1 MKTFSIDQILQKAIK
16 ADHDGKIQE
25 AKDLYKEI
33 LKINSKHP
41 DANHNLGL
49 IELSVNNIETALS
62 LFKIALEANPDIEQ
76 FWISY
81 INNLKKEKKFED
93 AEEVLKKMIIH
104 KPNHP
109 FTYYNLGNTQDIL
122 GKHNLAEINYLKA
135 IELKPDFFEAYNS
148 LALLQSKL
156 NKLNFAEL
164 NFRKSIELK
173 PEHIE
178 ANINLSTILINN
190 NKVEEAKLVLE
201 KLNKFKNDIPELY
214 YNLGRVFKESNRK
227 DEAEKNFKKA
237 IELKPDYAE
246 AYNSLG
252 TLLYDFGMLE
262 EAGLSYRKAIELKPD
277 FVIVH
282 NNLGNLLKDMGK
294 LAEAE
299 LSYKKAIKLK
309 PDFTLSNYNF
319 GTMLYESNYFK
330 DAIEQFKLSDHP
342 LSQFFLLKC
351 FYQIDEQSS
360 FYDQLDYLVNQDENN
375 AIIGSLISRSN
386 LRYGVD
392 KKNPFCNNPINYVL
406 NDNLNKK
413 YDFKTIF
420 IDGAKKILNNKKI
433 KHKTQGLLKNGIQTS
448 GNVFSQGGLISE
460 EMKKIIYLEI
470 EKYRT
475 HFKDSGEG
483 FIKNW
488 PISYDIRGWLIKMKS
503 GGNLSPHMHETGWMS
518 GSIYIN
524 VPPKV
529 ERDSGNLVVCI
540 DDKENDENKNKKM
553 SIDVVTGSL
562 CLFPSSLLHYTVPF
576 ISDDERIVLA
586 FDVIPKHSQL
596 SI

>member
-62 LFKIALEANPDIEQ
+62 LFKLALDVNPNINQ
-76 FWISY
+76 FWTSY
-81 INNLKKEKKFED
+81 ANSLIKIKRYKE
-93 AEEVLKKMIIH
+93 AELICK
-104 KPNHP
+104 
-109 FTYYNLGNTQDIL
+109 
-122 GKHNLAEINYLKA
+122 KA
-135 IELKPDFFEAYNS
+135 IELKPDFPEA
-148 LALLQSKL
+148 
-156 NKLNFAEL
+156 
-164 NFRKSIELK
+164 
-173 PEHIE
+173 
-178 ANINLSTILINN
+178 
-190 NKVEEAKLVLE
+190 
-201 KLNKFKNDIPELY
+201 Y
-214 YNLGRVFKESNRK
+214 YNLALVLQELGRLDVSEINY
-227 DEAEKNFKKA
+227 KKA
-237 IELKPDYAE
+237 IELKPDYA
-246 AYNSLG
+246 A
-252 TLLYDFGMLE
+252 
-262 EAGLSYRKAIELKPD
+262 A
-277 FVIVH
+277 H
-282 NNLGNLLKDMGK
+282 NNLGNVLKDTGKLDEAEVSYKIAISLTQNYPEAHNNLGNVLKDMGK
-294 LAEAE
+294 LDEAKIN
-299 LSYKKAIKLK
+299 YIKAMQLK
-309 PDFTLSNYNF
+309 PNDSTYSYNL